1 MKNLS
6 ATIMTC
12 LVFTLAG
19 CDVKDD
25 LNKPRKQVRPMI
37 IVSMA
42 ASEQDYKIPNN
53 KVILAEH
60 IQRE

>member
-12 LVFTLAG
+12 LVFALAG

-25 LNKPRKQVRPMI
+25 LNNAISQVRTRIMGGMP
-37 IVSMA
+37 